1 MTTDEVENKLKSIK
15 ELDRAIHSLELKIRD
30 LENGYMPSSLQL
42 GQRVRDSKSNSTE
55 NRLIHT
61 LQLKDK
67 AMKQLQEVT
76 RERTKIL
83 DLIENLVEPD
93 EWLVITMLFVQHYT
107 VTKVCRE
114 LTIGNGSLYRI
125 KKSAIE
131 YLAKVE
137 GVN

>member
-1 MTTDEVENKLKSIK
+1 MTTDEVEKKLKSIK
-15 ELDRAIHSLELKIRD
+15 ELDRVIHELELKIRN
-30 LENGYMPSSLQL
+30 LENGYIPSSLQL
-42 GQRVRDSKSNSTE
+42 GERVRASKSNSAE
-55 NRLIHT
+55 NRIIYI

-67 AMKQLQEVT
+67 AMKQLQAVT

-107 VTKVCRE
+107 ITKVCRE
-114 LTIGNGSLYRI
+114 LTIGRGSLYQI
-125 KKSAIE
+125 KKRAIE

>member
-42 GQRVRDSKSNSTE
+42 GQRVRASKSNSTE

>member
-1 MTTDEVENKLKSIK
+1 MTTDEVEKKLKSIK
-15 ELDRAIHSLELKIRD
+15 ELDRVIYDLELKIRN
-30 LENGYMPSSLQL
+30 LEIGYIPSSLQL
-42 GQRVRDSKSNSTE
+42 GERMRASKNNSTE
-55 NRLIHT
+55 NRLIHS

-67 AMKQLQEVT
+67 AMKQIQAVT

-93 EWLVITMLFVQHYT
+93 EWLIITMLFVKHYT

-114 LTIGNGSLYRI
+114 LTIGRGSLYRI

-137 GVN
+137 GAN